1 MTVHLTPA
9 QAAAL
14 LQPATSTVYATY
26 NLLPEGEAK
35 ERIERALLALYRAQ
49 DILRD
54 AAEAPATAQKEA
66 A

>member
-1 MTVHLTPA
+1 VTTHLTPA

-14 LQPATSTVYATY
+14 LQPATSTVYAVY
-26 NLLPEGEAK
+26 NLLPDSEAR

-49 DILRD
+49 DLLRD
-54 AAEAPATAQKEA
+54 AVEASEMKEA